1 MSCFLQSCDTVID
14 EPWFSFVDCES
25 GEYHFTGAGGYSL
38 DYSCSVHLTSHNQTR
53 TQRHCYRKISK
64 DHLEK
69 TQACTTSFGFP
80 PSLPF
85 PYIAF
90 AACIKTV
97 SQTTLGIFA
106 NVLQSVVFSFLAF
119 KRLYVLFFEGPGG
132 HVGAI
137 FGNATNPNMK
147 IVVFPFVIF

>member
-90 AACIKTV
+90 AACIKTA

-106 NVLQSVVFSFLAF
+106 NVLQSVVFRFWPLSAFMYCFLKALEAMLEPSSGMP
-119 KRLYVLFFEGPGG
+119 RTQ
-132 HVGAI
+132 I
-137 FGNATNPNMK
+137 
-147 IVVFPFVIF
+147 